1 MAGNYNSK
9 HTGQAIDDGIDEIT
23 VAGSNNADRLT
34 KVARLNITN
43 AEGVPEASK
52 VVTTDSG
59 NKVPGLGVV
68 HVGAVAPT
76 NKVIGTLWQDT
87 S

>member
-1 MAGNYNSK
+1 MAGNYDSK

-23 VAGSNNADRLT
+23 VAGSDNADRLT
-34 KVARLNITN
+34 KVARLNIAN
-43 AEGVPEASK
+43 EGVPEASK

-59 NKVPGLGVV
+59 NKVPGLGIVV
-68 HVGAVAPT
+68 VGAVEPST
-76 NKVIGTLWQDT
+76 KVIGMLWQDT